1 MTEPRTEPERG
12 SRAMNWLL
20 ERPMSPPRIVT
31 LVLWAMVVLTPI
43 GVFYGFY
50 RDANDDLRSA
60 EVTRCEQRVE
70 GRLGSRERALANI
83 DYVSAVID
91 LIDQHVGI
99 SVSLR
104 NELTA
109 LETAERALVDKQLP
123 VITMAQCLEGYRTG
137 APTSIP
143 VPTVT

>member
-12 SRAMNWLL
+12 SKVVNWLL

-70 GRLGSRERALANI
+70 GRLGSRARALTNI

-99 SVSLR
+99 PVSLR

-109 LETAERALVDKQLP
+109 LETAERALVDEQLP
-123 VITMAQCLEGYRTG
+123 VITMTQCLAG
-137 APTSIP
+137 APPSIP

>member
-12 SRAMNWLL
+12 SKMMNWLL

-60 EVTRCEQRVE
+60 EVTRCEQRVQ

-83 DYVSAVID
+83 DYVSAVIE
-91 LIDQHVGI
+91 LIDRHVGI
-99 SVSLR
+99 SASLR
-104 NELTA
+104 NELAA
-109 LETAERALVDKQLP
+109 LETAERALVEEQLP
-123 VITMAQCLEGYRTG
+123 VVTMSQCLAG
-137 APTSIP
+137 APPSIP

>member
-12 SRAMNWLL
+12 SKMMNWLL

-60 EVTRCEQRVE
+60 EVTRCEQRVQ

-83 DYVSAVID
+83 DYVSAVIE
-91 LIDQHVGI
+91 LIDRHVGI
-99 SVSLR
+99 SASLR
-104 NELTA
+104 NELDA
-109 LETAERALVDKQLP
+109 LETAERALVEEQLP
-123 VITMAQCLEGYRTG
+123 VVTMSQCLAG
-137 APTSIP
+137 APPSIP
-143 VPTVT
+143 VPTVN

>member
-12 SRAMNWLL
+12 SKMMNWLL

-60 EVTRCEQRVE
+60 EVTRCEQRVQ

-83 DYVSAVID
+83 DYVSAVIE
-91 LIDQHVGI
+91 LIDRHVGI
-99 SVSLR
+99 SASLR
-104 NELTA
+104 NELAA
-109 LETAERALVDKQLP
+109 LETAERALVEEQLP
-123 VITMAQCLEGYRTG
+123 VVTMSQCLAG
-137 APTSIP
+137 APPSIP
-143 VPTVT
+143 VPTVN

>member
-12 SRAMNWLL
+12 SKMMNWLL

-60 EVTRCEQRVE
+60 EVTRCEQRVQ

-83 DYVSAVID
+83 DYVSAVIE
-91 LIDQHVGI
+91 LIDRHVGI
-99 SVSLR
+99 SASLR
-104 NELTA
+104 NELDA
-109 LETAERALVDKQLP
+109 LETAERALVEEQLP
-123 VITMAQCLEGYRTG
+123 VVTMSQCLAG
-137 APTSIP
+137 APPSIP

>member
-12 SRAMNWLL
+12 SKVTNWLL

-60 EVTRCEQRVE
+60 EVTRCEQRVA

-83 DYVSAVID
+83 DYVSAVIE
-91 LIDQHVGI
+91 LIDRHVGI
-99 SVSLR
+99 SDSLR
-104 NELTA
+104 NELDA
-109 LETAERALVDKQLP
+109 LETAERALVEEQLP
-123 VITMAQCLEGYRTG
+123 VVTMSQCLAG
-137 APTSIP
+137 APPSIP
-143 VPTVT
+143 VPTVN